1 MAEQQTTALAK
12 ADYGTQVIKRMD
24 ELTQV
29 GFTVPANYNYI
40 NAIKASMLV
49 LADLK
54 DRNGRPALEVC
65 TPVSIQQALF
75 KMAQKGLSAAD
86 KTCYFI
92 VRGDQLC
99 CDESYFGKAKQVK
112 RIFPNWEPIPR
123 VIYEGDDFAYETD
136 PNTGRR
142 KLIRHVQTLASLDG
156 NFIGAY
162 MYIPCADGGQDLYV
176 MSRKMIMSA
185 WQKSSNKSL
194 STHTAFTDKMASKT
208 IVNSGCNM
216 VINST
221 PELANASDEDDFM
234 QQHTPIDV
242 PAHEVVEID
251 PDNIPVAEAPSQ
263 VKVAQPMSDPKPA
276 QPQPMNPEEQDF

>member
-1 MAEQQTTALAK
+1 MAEQQTQAMLK
-12 ADYGTQVIKRMD
+12 ASDVGGQVIARV
-24 ELTQV
+24 EQLSQL
-29 GFTVPANYNYI
+29 GFTMPKDYNYV

-49 LADLK
+49 LQDLK
-54 DRNGRPALEVC
+54 DKNSRPALEVC
-65 TPVSIQQALF
+65 TPASIQQALF

-112 RIFPNWEPIPR
+112 RIFPNWEPTPR

-142 KLIRHVQTLASLDG
+142 KLIRHAQTLASLDG

-176 MSRKMIMSA
+176 MSRKMIMAA

-221 PELANASDEDDFM
+221 PELSVASEDEDFAH
-234 QQHTPIDV
+234 QHQPIDV
-242 PAHEVVEID
+242 KAEEIIEVNPEE
-251 PDNIPVAEAPSQ
+251 IPVAEAKPE
-263 VKVAQPMSDPKPA
+263 VAPVTNKE
-276 QPQPMNPEEQDF
+276 EEQDF